1 MRNLNEL
8 NRFRDVGA
16 EIKLVKRPGNE
27 SNGVFR
33 ININKN
39 QQFLILAS
47 TAMGW
52 EHVSVSIKKAS
63 RTVKDRCPTWEEMKK
78 IKEMFFKPDE
88 CAVEYHP
95 ANEENISIHDFCLH
109 LWRPQNENIPMP
121 PEWMV

>member
-1 MRNLNEL
+1 MRDLTEL
-8 NRFRDVGA
+8 NKYRVVENPMARKRCLPEDYPYCGA
-16 EIKLVKRPGNE
+16 FKIKLSKITPTMIV
-27 SNGVFR
+27 
-33 ININKN
+33 I
-39 QQFLILAS
+39 AS
-47 TAMGW
+47 TSGGW
-52 EHVSVSIKKAS
+52 DHISVSMRK
-63 RTVKDRCPTWEEMKK
+63 RCPTWGEMKK

>member
-16 EIKLVKRPGNE
+16 EIKLAKCPGNE
-27 SNGVFR
+27 NNGVFR

-63 RTVKDRCPTWEEMKK
+63 RSVKDRCPTWEEMKK
-78 IKEMFFKPDE
+78 IKEMFFLPSE
-88 CAVEYHP
+88 WVVEYHP
-95 ANEENISIHDFCLH
+95 AIEKNISISNYCLH
-109 LWRPQNENIPMP
+109 LWRPKEIDLPIP
-121 PEWMV
+121 PESMV